1 MSALDNL
8 KDGSVNIDITNPDHT
23 VGVMESDS
31 EQQPVTMSRAKT
43 IITPENQKV
52 DIAVPDNQKVE
63 INTRQSVNVST
74 IAPQDD
80 EEADMPMNAGEALAK
95 SILEGPDSDF
105 HKYVEK
111 ETSEYHEWIAEQQEK
126 AELEAAN
133 KDEKSMEQSA
143 EASEGMGSLISD
155 DFDEDS
161 DASSMDINDMDVT
174 DDLDIDEDNDEVYS
188 EESNAAITE
197 TETSNDEDEDLDAP
211 DIDLDVEEGV
221 ESIGDSVEEDAVDD
235 NEDEEINNSEI
246 AETNDA
252 DILKQLQDMATER
265 LKPTSKKLDI
275 SSFTVVKKPVT
286 NVMPF
291 FKPNKAKVAKWVLPT
306 QKATIFMKEFS
317 GSELEKLREYS
328 EDRNSVDALNR
339 RFHMIFDHIASARP
353 SSFEQW
359 LKVTPYRDVDH
370 YFFAIY
376 IASFNGANF
385 LPEDCINTKCK
396 KTFLTDDIKIMDM
409 VKFENSKAKEEF
421 SKLYKSEASP
431 ISNGL
436 FVSEVVPLS
445 ESVAIGFREPSIYNV
460 FELASLDAATRRRYS
475 SIIDYIPYI
484 DELYVINQ
492 ETHELIPVGY
502 KKYTNN
508 AVKTV
513 QSKLQKYEKIF
524 NTLSVDE
531 FGPVKA
537 YVRDIIAM
545 NPGMY
550 YVYPAVECPQCH
562 TMTKEQRTS
571 AEELVFT
578 RYQLGA
584 LTNTSLN

>member
-31 EQQPVTMSRAKT
+31 AQPVTMGRAKT
-43 IITPENQKV
+43 IITQNNQRPQP
-52 DIAVPDNQKVE
+52 APAAP
-63 INTRQSVNVST
+63 RQSVNVST
-74 IAPQDD
+74 IAPQDN
-80 EEADMPMNAGEALAK
+80 EEADVPMDAGEALAK
-95 SILEGPDSDF
+95 SILEGPDSAF
-105 HKYVEK
+105 SKYVEK
-111 ETSEYHEWIAEQQEK
+111 ETSEYHEWMAEQQEK

-143 EASEGMGSLISD
+143 EASEGKGSLISD

-161 DASSMDINDMDVT
+161 DDASMDLDDMDVT
-174 DDLDIDEDNDEVYS
+174 DNLDIDEDNGYDEVYS
-188 EESNAAITE
+188 EESNATLTE
-197 TETSNDEDEDLDAP
+197 ETDLSNDEDAVFDAP

-221 ESIGDSVEEDAVDD
+221 ESIGDSVEDTTDD
-235 NEDEEINNSEI
+235 NDDEEINNSEI
-246 AETNDA
+246 AETD
-252 DILKQLQDMATER
+252 DDTILKQLQDMATER

-339 RFHMIFDHIASARP
+339 RFHMIYDHIASARP

-385 LPEDCINTKCK
+385 LPEDCINTRCK

-431 ISNGL
+431 VSNGL

-460 FELASLDAATRRRYS
+460 FELASLDDATRRKYS

-550 YVYPAVECPQCH
+550 YVYPSVECPQCH
-562 TMTKEQRTS
+562 TMTEEQRTS

>member
-31 EQQPVTMSRAKT
+31 AQPVTMGRAKT
-43 IITPENQKV
+43 IITQNNQRPQP
-52 DIAVPDNQKVE
+52 APAAP
-63 INTRQSVNVST
+63 RQSVNVSA
-74 IAPQDD
+74 IAPQDE
-80 EEADMPMNAGEALAK
+80 EEADMPQNAGEALAK
-95 SILEGPDSDF
+95 SILEGPDSAF

-111 ETSEYHEWIAEQQEK
+111 ETREYHEWMAEQQEK

-143 EASEGMGSLISD
+143 EASEGKGSLISD
-155 DFDEDS
+155 DFDEGLD
-161 DASSMDINDMDVT
+161 DASMDLDDMDVT
-174 DDLDIDEDNDEVYS
+174 DNLDIDEDNGDDEVYS
-188 EESNAAITE
+188 EESNATLTE
-197 TETSNDEDEDLDAP
+197 ETDLSNDEDAVFDAP

-221 ESIGDSVEEDAVDD
+221 ESIGDSVEDTTDD

-246 AETNDA
+246 AETD
-252 DILKQLQDMATER
+252 DDTILKQLQDMATER

-339 RFHMIFDHIASARP
+339 RFHMIYDHIASARP

-359 LKVTPYRDVDH
+359 LKATPYRDVDH

-385 LPEDCINTKCK
+385 LPEDCINTRCK

-431 ISNGL
+431 VSNGL

-460 FELASLDAATRRRYS
+460 FELASLDDATRRRYS

-550 YVYPAVECPQCH
+550 YVYPSVECPQCH
-562 TMTKEQRTS
+562 TMTEEQRTS

>member
-31 EQQPVTMSRAKT
+31 AQPVTMGRAKT
-43 IITPENQKV
+43 IITQNNQRPQP
-52 DIAVPDNQKVE
+52 APAAP
-63 INTRQSVNVST
+63 RQSVNVSA
-74 IAPQDD
+74 IAPQDN
-80 EEADMPMNAGEALAK
+80 EEADVPMDAGEALAK
-95 SILEGPDSDF
+95 SILEGPDSAF

-111 ETSEYHEWIAEQQEK
+111 ETSEYHEWMAEQQEK

-133 KDEKSMEQSA
+133 KDEKIMEQSA
-143 EASEGMGSLISD
+143 EASEGKGSLISD

-161 DASSMDINDMDVT
+161 DDTSMDLDDMDVT
-174 DDLDIDEDNDEVYS
+174 DNLDIDEDNGDDEVYS
-188 EESNAAITE
+188 EESNATLTE
-197 TETSNDEDEDLDAP
+197 ETDLSNDEDAVFDAP

-221 ESIGDSVEEDAVDD
+221 ESIGDSVEDTTDD
-235 NEDEEINNSEI
+235 NDEEINNSEI
-246 AETNDA
+246 AETD
-252 DILKQLQDMATER
+252 DDTILKQLQDMATER

-339 RFHMIFDHIASARP
+339 RFHMIYDHIASARP

-431 ISNGL
+431 VSNGL

-460 FELASLDAATRRRYS
+460 FELASLDDATRRKYS

-550 YVYPAVECPQCH
+550 YVYPSVECPQCH
-562 TMTKEQRTS
+562 TMTEEQRTS

>member
-31 EQQPVTMSRAKT
+31 AQPVTMGRAKT
-43 IITPENQKV
+43 IITQNNQRPQP
-52 DIAVPDNQKVE
+52 APAAP
-63 INTRQSVNVST
+63 RQSVNVSA
-74 IAPQDD
+74 IAPQDN
-80 EEADMPMNAGEALAK
+80 EEADVPMDAGEALAK
-95 SILEGPDSDF
+95 SILEGPDSAF

-111 ETSEYHEWIAEQQEK
+111 ETSEYHEWMAEQQEK

-143 EASEGMGSLISD
+143 EASEGKGSLISD
-155 DFDEDS
+155 DFNDDS
-161 DASSMDINDMDVT
+161 DDSSMDLDDMDVT
-174 DDLDIDEDNDEVYS
+174 DDLDIDEENGDDEVYS
-188 EESNAAITE
+188 EESNATLTE
-197 TETSNDEDEDLDAP
+197 ETDLSNDEDAVFDAP

-221 ESIGDSVEEDAVDD
+221 ESIGDSVEDTTDD
-235 NEDEEINNSEI
+235 NDDEEINNSEI
-246 AETNDA
+246 AETD
-252 DILKQLQDMATER
+252 DDTILKQLQDMATER

-339 RFHMIFDHIASARP
+339 RFHMIYDHIASARP

-385 LPEDCINTKCK
+385 LPEDCINTRCK

-431 ISNGL
+431 VSNGL

-460 FELASLDAATRRRYS
+460 FELASLDDATRRKYS

-513 QSKLQKYEKIF
+513 QSKIQKYEKIF

-550 YVYPAVECPQCH
+550 YVYPSVECPQCH
-562 TMTKEQRTS
+562 TMTEEQRTS

>member
-31 EQQPVTMSRAKT
+31 AQPVTMGRAKT
-43 IITPENQKV
+43 IITQNNQRPQP
-52 DIAVPDNQKVE
+52 APAAP
-63 INTRQSVNVST
+63 RQSVNVSA
-74 IAPQDD
+74 IAPQDE
-80 EEADMPMNAGEALAK
+80 EEADVPMDAGEALAK
-95 SILEGPDSDF
+95 SILEGPDSAF
-105 HKYVEK
+105 SKYVEK
-111 ETSEYHEWIAEQQEK
+111 ETSEYHEWMAEQQEK

-133 KDEKSMEQSA
+133 KDEKSMERSA
-143 EASEGMGSLISD
+143 EASEGKGSLISD

-161 DASSMDINDMDVT
+161 YDASMDLDDMDVT
-174 DDLDIDEDNDEVYS
+174 DNLDIDEDNGDDEVYS
-188 EESNAAITE
+188 EESNATLTE
-197 TETSNDEDEDLDAP
+197 ETDLSNDEDAVFDAP

-221 ESIGDSVEEDAVDD
+221 ESIGDSVEDTTND
-235 NEDEEINNSEI
+235 NDDEEINNSEI
-246 AETNDA
+246 AETD
-252 DILKQLQDMATER
+252 DDTILKQLQDMATER

-328 EDRNSVDALNR
+328 EDRNSIDALNR

-431 ISNGL
+431 VSNGL

-460 FELASLDAATRRRYS
+460 FELASLDDATRRKYS

>member
-31 EQQPVTMSRAKT
+31 AQPVTMGRAKT
-43 IITPENQKV
+43 IITQNNQRPQP
-52 DIAVPDNQKVE
+52 APAAP
-63 INTRQSVNVST
+63 RQSVNIST
-74 IAPQDD
+74 IAPQDN
-80 EEADMPMNAGEALAK
+80 EEADVPMDAGEALAK
-95 SILEGPDSDF
+95 SILEGPDSAF

-111 ETSEYHEWIAEQQEK
+111 ETSEYHEWMAEQQEK

-143 EASEGMGSLISD
+143 EASEGKGSLISD
-155 DFDEDS
+155 DFDEDLD
-161 DASSMDINDMDVT
+161 DASMDLDDMDVT
-174 DDLDIDEDNDEVYS
+174 DNLDIDEDNGDDEVYS
-188 EESNAAITE
+188 EESNVTLTE
-197 TETSNDEDEDLDAP
+197 ETDLSNDEDAVFDAP

-221 ESIGDSVEEDAVDD
+221 ESIGDSVEDSTDD
-235 NEDEEINNSEI
+235 NDDEEINNSEI
-246 AETNDA
+246 AETD
-252 DILKQLQDMATER
+252 DDTILKQLQDMATER

-339 RFHMIFDHIASARP
+339 RFHMIYDHIASARP

-359 LKVTPYRDVDH
+359 LKVTPYRDIDH

-385 LPEDCINTKCK
+385 LPEDCINTRCK

-431 ISNGL
+431 VTNGL

-460 FELASLDAATRRRYS
+460 FELASLDDATRRKYS

-550 YVYPAVECPQCH
+550 YVYPSVECPQCH
-562 TMTKEQRTS
+562 TMTEEQRTS

>member
-8 KDGSVNIDITNPDHT
+8 KDGSVNIDITNPGHT

-31 EQQPVTMSRAKT
+31 AQPVTMGRAKT
-43 IITPENQKV
+43 IITQNNQRPQP
-52 DIAVPDNQKVE
+52 APAAP
-63 INTRQSVNVST
+63 RQSVNVST
-74 IAPQDD
+74 IAPQDN
-80 EEADMPMNAGEALAK
+80 EEADVPMDAGEALAK
-95 SILEGPDSDF
+95 SILEGPDSAF
-105 HKYVEK
+105 SKYVEK
-111 ETSEYHEWIAEQQEK
+111 ETSEYHEWMAEQQEK

-133 KDEKSMEQSA
+133 KDEKSMEQLA
-143 EASEGMGSLISD
+143 EASEGKGSLISD

-161 DASSMDINDMDVT
+161 DDASMDLDDMDVT
-174 DDLDIDEDNDEVYS
+174 DNLDIDEDNGDDEAYS
-188 EESNAAITE
+188 EESNATLTE
-197 TETSNDEDEDLDAP
+197 ETDLSNDEDAVFDAP

-221 ESIGDSVEEDAVDD
+221 ESIGDSVEDNTDD
-235 NEDEEINNSEI
+235 NDDEEINNSEI
-246 AETNDA
+246 AETD
-252 DILKQLQDMATER
+252 DDTILKQLQDMATER

-339 RFHMIFDHIASARP
+339 RFHMIYDHIASARP

-385 LPEDCINTKCK
+385 LPEDCINTRCK

-431 ISNGL
+431 VSNGL

-460 FELASLDAATRRRYS
+460 FELASLDDATRRKYS

-513 QSKLQKYEKIF
+513 QSKIQKYEKIF

-550 YVYPAVECPQCH
+550 YVYPSVECPQCH
-562 TMTKEQRTS
+562 TMTEEQRTS

>member
-31 EQQPVTMSRAKT
+31 AQPVTMGRAKT
-43 IITPENQKV
+43 IITQNNQRPQP
-52 DIAVPDNQKVE
+52 APAAP
-63 INTRQSVNVST
+63 RQSVNVST
-74 IAPQDD
+74 IAPQDN
-80 EEADMPMNAGEALAK
+80 EEADVPMDAGEALAK
-95 SILEGPDSDF
+95 SILEGPDSAF

-111 ETSEYHEWIAEQQEK
+111 ETSEYHEWMAEQQEK

-143 EASEGMGSLISD
+143 EAFEGKGSLISD

-161 DASSMDINDMDVT
+161 DDASMDLDDMDVT
-174 DDLDIDEDNDEVYS
+174 DNLDIDEDNGDDEVYS
-188 EESNAAITE
+188 EESNSTLTE
-197 TETSNDEDEDLDAP
+197 ETDLSNDEDAVFDAP

-221 ESIGDSVEEDAVDD
+221 ESIGDSVEDTTDD
-235 NEDEEINNSEI
+235 NEEINNSEI
-246 AETNDA
+246 AETD
-252 DILKQLQDMATER
+252 DDTILKQLQDMATER

-339 RFHMIFDHIASARP
+339 RFHMIYDHIASARP

-385 LPEDCINTKCK
+385 LPEDCINTRCK

-409 VKFENSKAKEEF
+409 VKIENSKAKEEF

-431 ISNGL
+431 VSNGL

-460 FELASLDAATRRRYS
+460 FELASLDDATRRRYS

-513 QSKLQKYEKIF
+513 QSKLQK
-524 NTLSVDE
+524 
-531 FGPVKA
+531 
-537 YVRDIIAM
+537 
-545 NPGMY
+545 
-550 YVYPAVECPQCH
+550 
-562 TMTKEQRTS
+562 
-571 AEELVFT
+571 
-578 RYQLGA
+578 
-584 LTNTSLN
+584 

>member
-31 EQQPVTMSRAKT
+31 AQPVTMGRAKT
-43 IITPENQKV
+43 IITQNNQRPQP
-52 DIAVPDNQKVE
+52 APAAP
-63 INTRQSVNVST
+63 RQSVNVST
-74 IAPQDD
+74 IAPQDE
-80 EEADMPMNAGEALAK
+80 EEADVPMDAGEALAK
-95 SILEGPDSDF
+95 SILEGPDSAF

-111 ETSEYHEWIAEQQEK
+111 ETSEYHEWMAEQQEK

-133 KDEKSMEQSA
+133 KDEKSIEQSA
-143 EASEGMGSLISD
+143 EASEGKGSLISD
-155 DFDEDS
+155 DFNEDS
-161 DASSMDINDMDVT
+161 DDSSMDIDDMDVT
-174 DDLDIDEDNDEVYS
+174 DDLDIDEDNGDDEVYS
-188 EESNAAITE
+188 DESNATVTE
-197 TETSNDEDEDLDAP
+197 ETDLSNDEDAVFDAP

-221 ESIGDSVEEDAVDD
+221 ESIGDSVEDTTDD
-235 NEDEEINNSEI
+235 NDDEEINNSEI
-246 AETNDA
+246 AETD
-252 DILKQLQDMATER
+252 DDTILKQLQDMATER

-339 RFHMIFDHIASARP
+339 RFHMIYDHIASARP

-359 LKVTPYRDVDH
+359 LKITPYRDVDH

-385 LPEDCINTKCK
+385 LPEDCINTRCK

-431 ISNGL
+431 VTNGL

-460 FELASLDAATRRRYS
+460 FELASLDDATRRKYS

-513 QSKLQKYEKIF
+513 QSKIQKYEKIF

-550 YVYPAVECPQCH
+550 YVYPSVECPQCH
-562 TMTKEQRTS
+562 TMTEEQRTS

>member
-31 EQQPVTMSRAKT
+31 AQPVTMGRAKT
-43 IITPENQKV
+43 IITQNNQRPQP
-52 DIAVPDNQKVE
+52 APAAP
-63 INTRQSVNVST
+63 RQSVNVST
-74 IAPQDD
+74 IAPQDN
-80 EEADMPMNAGEALAK
+80 EEADVPMDAGEALAK
-95 SILEGPDSDF
+95 SILEGPDSAF

-111 ETSEYHEWIAEQQEK
+111 ETSEYHEWMAEQQEK

-133 KDEKSMEQSA
+133 KDEKIMEQSA
-143 EASEGMGSLISD
+143 EASEGKGSLISD

-161 DASSMDINDMDVT
+161 DDASMDLDDMDVT
-174 DDLDIDEDNDEVYS
+174 DNLDIDEDNGDDEVYS
-188 EESNAAITE
+188 EESNATLTE
-197 TETSNDEDEDLDAP
+197 ETDLSNDEDAVFDAP

-221 ESIGDSVEEDAVDD
+221 ESIGDSVEDTTDD
-235 NEDEEINNSEI
+235 NDDEEINNSEI
-246 AETNDA
+246 AETD
-252 DILKQLQDMATER
+252 DDTILKQLQDMATER

-328 EDRNSVDALNR
+328 EDRNSIDALNR
-339 RFHMIFDHIASARP
+339 RFHMIYDHIASARP

-385 LPEDCINTKCK
+385 LPEDCINTRCK

-431 ISNGL
+431 VSNGL

-460 FELASLDAATRRRYS
+460 FELASLDDATRRKYS

-550 YVYPAVECPQCH
+550 YVYPSVECPQCH
-562 TMTKEQRTS
+562 TMTEEQRTS

>member
-31 EQQPVTMSRAKT
+31 AQPVTMGRAKT
-43 IITPENQKV
+43 IITQNNQRPQP
-52 DIAVPDNQKVE
+52 APAAP
-63 INTRQSVNVST
+63 RQSVNVST
-74 IAPQDD
+74 IAPKDE
-80 EEADMPMNAGEALAK
+80 EEADVPMDAGEALAK
-95 SILEGPDSDF
+95 SILEGPDSAF

-111 ETSEYHEWIAEQQEK
+111 ETSEYHEWMAEQQEK

-143 EASEGMGSLISD
+143 EASEGKGSLISD
-155 DFDEDS
+155 DFDENSD
-161 DASSMDINDMDVT
+161 DASMDLDDMDVT
-174 DDLDIDEDNDEVYS
+174 DNLDIDEDNGDDEVYS
-188 EESNAAITE
+188 EESNSALTE
-197 TETSNDEDEDLDAP
+197 TDDSSNDEDEVFDAP

-221 ESIGDSVEEDAVDD
+221 ESIGDSVEDTTDD
-235 NEDEEINNSEI
+235 NDEEINNSEI
-246 AETNDA
+246 AETD
-252 DILKQLQDMATER
+252 DDTILKQLQDMATER

-339 RFHMIFDHIASARP
+339 RFHMIYDHIASARP

-385 LPEDCINTKCK
+385 LPEDCINTRCK

-431 ISNGL
+431 VSNGL

-460 FELASLDAATRRRYS
+460 FELASLDDATRRKYS

-513 QSKLQKYEKIF
+513 QSKIQKYEKIF

-550 YVYPAVECPQCH
+550 YVYPSVECPQCH
-562 TMTKEQRTS
+562 TMTEEQRTS

>member
-31 EQQPVTMSRAKT
+31 AQPVTMGRAKT
-43 IITPENQKV
+43 IITQNNQRPQP
-52 DIAVPDNQKVE
+52 APAAP
-63 INTRQSVNVST
+63 RQSVNVST
-74 IAPQDD
+74 IAPQDN
-80 EEADMPMNAGEALAK
+80 EEADVPMDAGEALAK
-95 SILEGPDSDF
+95 SILEGPDSAF

-111 ETSEYHEWIAEQQEK
+111 ETSEYHEWMAEQQEK

-143 EASEGMGSLISD
+143 EAFEGKGSLISD

-161 DASSMDINDMDVT
+161 DDASMDLDDMDVT
-174 DDLDIDEDNDEVYS
+174 DNLDIDEDNGDDEVYS
-188 EESNAAITE
+188 EESNSTLTE
-197 TETSNDEDEDLDAP
+197 ETDLSNDEDAVFDAP

-221 ESIGDSVEEDAVDD
+221 ESIGDSVEDTTDD
-235 NEDEEINNSEI
+235 NEEINNSEI
-246 AETNDA
+246 AETD
-252 DILKQLQDMATER
+252 DDTILKQLQDMATER

-339 RFHMIFDHIASARP
+339 RFHMIYDHIASARP

-385 LPEDCINTKCK
+385 LPEDCINTRCK

-431 ISNGL
+431 VSNGL

-460 FELASLDAATRRRYS
+460 FELASLDDATRRRYS

-550 YVYPAVECPQCH
+550 YVYPSVECPQCH
-562 TMTKEQRTS
+562 TMTEEQRTS

>member
-31 EQQPVTMSRAKT
+31 AQPVTMGRAKT
-43 IITPENQKV
+43 IITQNNQRPQP
-52 DIAVPDNQKVE
+52 APAAP
-63 INTRQSVNVST
+63 RQSVNVSA
-74 IAPQDD
+74 IAPQDN
-80 EEADMPMNAGEALAK
+80 EEADVPMDAGEALAK
-95 SILEGPDSDF
+95 SILEGPDSAF

-111 ETSEYHEWIAEQQEK
+111 ETSEYHEWMAEQQEK

-143 EASEGMGSLISD
+143 EASEGKGSLISD

-161 DASSMDINDMDVT
+161 DDASMDLDDMDVT
-174 DDLDIDEDNDEVYS
+174 DNLDIDEDNGDDEAYS
-188 EESNAAITE
+188 DESNTTLTE
-197 TETSNDEDEDLDAP
+197 ETDLSNDEDAVFDAP

-221 ESIGDSVEEDAVDD
+221 ESIGDSVEDTTDD
-235 NEDEEINNSEI
+235 NDDEEINNSEI
-246 AETNDA
+246 AETD
-252 DILKQLQDMATER
+252 DDTILKQLQDMATER

-328 EDRNSVDALNR
+328 EDRNSIDALNR
-339 RFHMIFDHIASARP
+339 RFHMIYDHIASARP

-385 LPEDCINTKCK
+385 LPEDCINTRCK

-431 ISNGL
+431 VSNGL

-460 FELASLDAATRRRYS
+460 FELASLDDATRRKYS

-550 YVYPAVECPQCH
+550 YVYPSVECPQCH
-562 TMTKEQRTS
+562 TMTEEQRTS

>member
-31 EQQPVTMSRAKT
+31 AQPVTMGRAKT
-43 IITPENQKV
+43 IITQNNQRPQP
-52 DIAVPDNQKVE
+52 APAAP
-63 INTRQSVNVST
+63 RQSVNVST
-74 IAPQDD
+74 IAPQDN
-80 EEADMPMNAGEALAK
+80 EEADVPMDAGEALAK
-95 SILEGPDSDF
+95 SILEGPDSAF
-105 HKYVEK
+105 SKYVEK
-111 ETSEYHEWIAEQQEK
+111 ETSEYHEWMAEQQEK

-143 EASEGMGSLISD
+143 EASEGKGSLISD
-155 DFDEDS
+155 DFNEDS
-161 DASSMDINDMDVT
+161 DDSSMDIDDMDVT
-174 DDLDIDEDNDEVYS
+174 DDLDIDEDNGDDEVYS
-188 EESNAAITE
+188 DESNATVTE
-197 TETSNDEDEDLDAP
+197 ETDLSNDEDAVFDAP

-221 ESIGDSVEEDAVDD
+221 ESIGDSVEDTTDD

-246 AETNDA
+246 AETD
-252 DILKQLQDMATER
+252 DDTILKQLQDMATER

-339 RFHMIFDHIASARP
+339 RFHMIYDHIASARP

-359 LKVTPYRDVDH
+359 LKITPYRDVDH

-385 LPEDCINTKCK
+385 LPEDCINTRCK

-431 ISNGL
+431 VSNGL

-460 FELASLDAATRRRYS
+460 FELASLDDATRRKYS

-484 DELYVINQ
+484 DELYVINH

-502 KKYTNN
+502 KKYTDN

-550 YVYPAVECPQCH
+550 YVYPSVECPQCH
-562 TMTKEQRTS
+562 TMTEEQRTS

>member
-8 KDGSVNIDITNPDHT
+8 KDGSVNIDITNPNHT
-23 VGVMESDS
+23 VGVMDSDID
-31 EQQPVTMSRAKT
+31 QTPAVGRAKT
-43 IITPENQKV
+43 IVTQNAQ
-52 DIAVPDNQKVE
+52 AASTTTTA
-63 INTRQSVNVST
+63 TRQPVNISA
-74 IAPQDD
+74 IAPQPE
-80 EEADMPMNAGEALAK
+80 EEAEMPMSAGEMLAK

-111 ETSEYHEWIAEQQEK
+111 ETKEYHEWVAEQHEQ
-126 AELEAAN
+126 AELETAN
-133 KDEKSMEQSA
+133 ADEKAMEQSA
-143 EASEGMGSLISD
+143 EASEGMGSLVSD
-155 DFDEDS
+155 DFNEESED
-161 DASSMDINDMDVT
+161 DASMDINDMDVT
-174 DDLDIDEDNDEVYS
+174 DDLVIDDEEELNSEEEVATAVAETESLNDEY
-188 EESNAAITE
+188 EA
-197 TETSNDEDEDLDAP
+197 LDAP

-221 ESIGDSVEEDAVDD
+221 DSIGDSVEDDAE
-235 NEDEEINNSEI
+235 EDEDDEIHNSEPVE
-246 AETNDA
+246 ADDET
-252 DILKQLQDMATER
+252 ILKQLQDMATER

-275 SSFTVVKKPVT
+275 SSFTVVKKPVS

-339 RFHMIFDHIASARP
+339 RFHMIFDHIVSARP

-376 IASFNGANF
+376 VASFNGANF

-409 VKFENSKAKEEF
+409 VKFENKKAKEEF

-431 ISNGL
+431 VTNGL

-502 KKYTNN
+502 KKYTDN

-562 TMTKEQRTS
+562 TMTNEQRTS

>member
-31 EQQPVTMSRAKT
+31 AQPVTMVRAKT
-43 IITPENQKV
+43 IITQNNQRPQP
-52 DIAVPDNQKVE
+52 APAAP
-63 INTRQSVNVST
+63 RQSVNIST
-74 IAPQDD
+74 IAPQDN
-80 EEADMPMNAGEALAK
+80 EEADVPMDAGEALAK
-95 SILEGPDSDF
+95 SILEGPDSAF
-105 HKYVEK
+105 SKYVEK
-111 ETSEYHEWIAEQQEK
+111 ETSEYHEWMAEQQEK

-143 EASEGMGSLISD
+143 EASEGKGSLISD

-221 ESIGDSVEEDAVDD
+221 ESIGDSVVEEDAVDD

-339 RFHMIFDHIASARP
+339 RFHMIYDHIASARP

-385 LPEDCINTKCK
+385 LPEDCINTRCK

-431 ISNGL
+431 VSNGL

-460 FELASLDAATRRRYS
+460 FELASLDDATRRKYS

-550 YVYPAVECPQCH
+550 YVYPSVECPQCH
-562 TMTKEQRTS
+562 TMTEEQRTS

>member
-31 EQQPVTMSRAKT
+31 AQPVTMGRAKT
-43 IITPENQKV
+43 IITQNNQRPQP
-52 DIAVPDNQKVE
+52 APAAP
-63 INTRQSVNVST
+63 RQSVNVSA
-74 IAPQDD
+74 IAPQDN
-80 EEADMPMNAGEALAK
+80 EEADMPQNAGEALAK
-95 SILEGPDSDF
+95 SILEGPDSAF
-105 HKYVEK
+105 SKYVEK
-111 ETSEYHEWIAEQQEK
+111 ETSEYHEWMVEQQEK

-143 EASEGMGSLISD
+143 EASEGKGSLISD

-161 DASSMDINDMDVT
+161 DDASMDLDDMDVT
-174 DDLDIDEDNDEVYS
+174 DNLDIDEDNGDDEVYS
-188 EESNAAITE
+188 EESNATLTE
-197 TETSNDEDEDLDAP
+197 ETDLSNDEDAVFDAP

-221 ESIGDSVEEDAVDD
+221 ESIGDSVEDTTDD
-235 NEDEEINNSEI
+235 NDDEEINNSEI
-246 AETNDA
+246 AETD
-252 DILKQLQDMATER
+252 DDTILKQLQDMATER

-339 RFHMIFDHIASARP
+339 RFHMIYDHIASARP

-385 LPEDCINTKCK
+385 LPEDCINTRCK

-460 FELASLDAATRRRYS
+460 FELASLDDATRRRYS

-484 DELYVINQ
+484 DDLYVINQ

-550 YVYPAVECPQCH
+550 YVYPSVECPQCH
-562 TMTKEQRTS
+562 TMTEEQRTS

>member
-31 EQQPVTMSRAKT
+31 VQEPATIGRAKT
-43 IITPENQKV
+43 IITQNNQKPQTATV
-52 DIAVPDNQKVE
+52 AP
-63 INTRQSVNVST
+63 RQSVNVST
-74 IAPQDD
+74 IAPQD
-80 EEADMPMNAGEALAK
+80 EEDADMPQNAGEALAK
-95 SILEGPDSDF
+95 SILEGPDSAF
-105 HKYVEK
+105 SKYVEK
-111 ETSEYHEWIAEQQEK
+111 ETSEYHEWMAEQQEK

-143 EASEGMGSLISD
+143 EASEGKGSLISD

-161 DASSMDINDMDVT
+161 DDASMDIDDMDVT
-174 DDLDIDEDNDEVYS
+174 DDLDIDAADNDEVYS
-188 EESNAAITE
+188 EQSNAALTE
-197 TETSNDEDEDLDAP
+197 TDESSNDEDEVFDAP

-221 ESIGDSVEEDAVDD
+221 ESIGDSVEDATDD
-235 NEDEEINNSEI
+235 NDDEEINNSEI
-246 AETNDA
+246 AETD
-252 DILKQLQDMATER
+252 DDTILKQLQDMATER

-306 QKATIFMKEFS
+306 QKATIFVKEFS

-339 RFHMIFDHIASARP
+339 RFHMIYDHIASARP

-385 LPEDCINTKCK
+385 LPEDCINTRCK

-431 ISNGL
+431 VSNGL

-460 FELASLDAATRRRYS
+460 FELASLDDATRRKYS

-502 KKYTNN
+502 KKYTDN

-550 YVYPAVECPQCH
+550 YVYPSVECPQCH
-562 TMTKEQRTS
+562 TMTEEQRTS

>member
-8 KDGSVNIDITNPDHT
+8 KDGSVNIDITNPGHT

-31 EQQPVTMSRAKT
+31 AQPVTMGRAKT
-43 IITPENQKV
+43 IITQNNQRPQP
-52 DIAVPDNQKVE
+52 APAAP
-63 INTRQSVNVST
+63 RQSVNVST
-74 IAPQDD
+74 IAPQDE
-80 EEADMPMNAGEALAK
+80 EEADVPMDAGEALAK
-95 SILEGPDSDF
+95 SILEGPDSAF

-111 ETSEYHEWIAEQQEK
+111 ETSEYHEWMAEQQEK

-143 EASEGMGSLISD
+143 EASEGKGSLISD
-155 DFDEDS
+155 DFDDDS
-161 DASSMDINDMDVT
+161 DDASMDLDDMDVT
-174 DDLDIDEDNDEVYS
+174 DNLDIDEENGDDEVYS
-188 EESNAAITE
+188 EESNATLTE
-197 TETSNDEDEDLDAP
+197 ETDLSNDEDAVFDAP

-221 ESIGDSVEEDAVDD
+221 ESIGDSVEDTTDD
-235 NEDEEINNSEI
+235 NDDEEINNSEI
-246 AETNDA
+246 AETD
-252 DILKQLQDMATER
+252 DDTILKQLQDMATER

-339 RFHMIFDHIASARP
+339 RFHMIYDHIASARP

-385 LPEDCINTKCK
+385 LPEDCINTRCK

-431 ISNGL
+431 VSNGL

-460 FELASLDAATRRRYS
+460 FELASLDDATRRKYS

-502 KKYTNN
+502 KKYTDN

-550 YVYPAVECPQCH
+550 YVYPSVECPQCH
-562 TMTKEQRTS
+562 TMTEEQRTS

>member
-31 EQQPVTMSRAKT
+31 AQPVTMGRAKT
-43 IITPENQKV
+43 IITQNNQRPQP
-52 DIAVPDNQKVE
+52 APAAP
-63 INTRQSVNVST
+63 RQSVNVSA
-74 IAPQDD
+74 IAPQDN
-80 EEADMPMNAGEALAK
+80 EEADVPMDAGEALAK
-95 SILEGPDSDF
+95 SILEGPDSAF

-111 ETSEYHEWIAEQQEK
+111 ETSEYHEWMAEQQEK

-143 EASEGMGSLISD
+143 EASEGKGSLISD

-161 DASSMDINDMDVT
+161 DDVSMDLDDMDVT
-174 DDLDIDEDNDEVYS
+174 DNLDIDEDNGDDEVYS
-188 EESNAAITE
+188 EESNATLTE
-197 TETSNDEDEDLDAP
+197 ETDLSNDEDAVFDAP
-211 DIDLDVEEGV
+211 DIDLDVEESV
-221 ESIGDSVEEDAVDD
+221 ESIGDSVEDTTDD
-235 NEDEEINNSEI
+235 NDDEEINNSEI
-246 AETNDA
+246 AETD
-252 DILKQLQDMATER
+252 DDTILKQLQDMATER

-339 RFHMIFDHIASARP
+339 RFHMIYDHIASARP

-385 LPEDCINTKCK
+385 LPEDCINTRCK

-431 ISNGL
+431 VSNGL

-460 FELASLDAATRRRYS
+460 FELASLDDATRRKSS

-513 QSKLQKYEKIF
+513 QSKIQKYEKIF

-550 YVYPAVECPQCH
+550 YVYPSVECPQCH
-562 TMTKEQRTS
+562 TMTEEQRTS

>member
-31 EQQPVTMSRAKT
+31 AQPVTMGRAKT
-43 IITPENQKV
+43 IITQNNQRPQP
-52 DIAVPDNQKVE
+52 APAAP
-63 INTRQSVNVST
+63 RQSVNVSA
-74 IAPQDD
+74 IAPQDE
-80 EEADMPMNAGEALAK
+80 EEADVPMDAGEALAK
-95 SILEGPDSDF
+95 SILEGPDSAF
-105 HKYVEK
+105 SKYVEK
-111 ETSEYHEWIAEQQEK
+111 ETSEYHEWMAEQQEK

-133 KDEKSMEQSA
+133 KDEKSMERSA
-143 EASEGMGSLISD
+143 EASEGKGSLISD

-161 DASSMDINDMDVT
+161 DDASMDLDDMDVT
-174 DDLDIDEDNDEVYS
+174 DNLDIDEDNGDDEVYS
-188 EESNAAITE
+188 EESNATLTE
-197 TETSNDEDEDLDAP
+197 ETDLSNDEDAVFDAP
-211 DIDLDVEEGV
+211 DIDLDIEEGV
-221 ESIGDSVEEDAVDD
+221 ESIGDSVEDTTDD
-235 NEDEEINNSEI
+235 NDDEEINNSEI
-246 AETNDA
+246 AETD
-252 DILKQLQDMATER
+252 DDTILKQLQDMATER

-431 ISNGL
+431 VSNGL

-445 ESVAIGFREPSIYNV
+445 ESIAIGFREPSIYNV
-460 FELASLDAATRRRYS
+460 FELASLDDATRRKYS

>member
-31 EQQPVTMSRAKT
+31 AQPVTMGRAKT
-43 IITPENQKV
+43 IITQNNQRPQP
-52 DIAVPDNQKVE
+52 APASP
-63 INTRQSVNVST
+63 RQSVNIST
-74 IAPQDD
+74 IAPQDN
-80 EEADMPMNAGEALAK
+80 EEADVPMDAGEALAK
-95 SILEGPDSDF
+95 SILEGPDSAF
-105 HKYVEK
+105 SKYVEK
-111 ETSEYHEWIAEQQEK
+111 ETSEYHEWMAEQQEK

-143 EASEGMGSLISD
+143 EAFEGKGSLISD

-161 DASSMDINDMDVT
+161 DDASMDLDDMDVT
-174 DDLDIDEDNDEVYS
+174 DNLDIDEDNADDEVYS
-188 EESNAAITE
+188 DESNATLTE
-197 TETSNDEDEDLDAP
+197 ETDLSNDEDAVFDAP

-221 ESIGDSVEEDAVDD
+221 ESIGDSVEDTTDD
-235 NEDEEINNSEI
+235 NDDEEINNSEI
-246 AETNDA
+246 AETD
-252 DILKQLQDMATER
+252 DDTILKQLQDMATER

-339 RFHMIFDHIASARP
+339 RFHMIYDHIASARP

-385 LPEDCINTKCK
+385 LPEDCINTRCK

-431 ISNGL
+431 VSNGL

-460 FELASLDAATRRRYS
+460 FELASLDDATRRKYS

-550 YVYPAVECPQCH
+550 YVYPSVECPQCH
-562 TMTKEQRTS
+562 TMTEEQRTS

>member
-8 KDGSVNIDITNPDHT
+8 KDGSVNIDITNPGHT

-31 EQQPVTMSRAKT
+31 AQPVTMGRAKT
-43 IITPENQKV
+43 IITQNNQKPQP
-52 DIAVPDNQKVE
+52 APAAP
-63 INTRQSVNVST
+63 RQSVNVSA
-74 IAPQDD
+74 IAPQDE
-80 EEADMPMNAGEALAK
+80 EEADVPMDAGEALAK
-95 SILEGPDSDF
+95 SILEGPDSAF

-111 ETSEYHEWIAEQQEK
+111 ETSEYHEWMAEQQEK

-143 EASEGMGSLISD
+143 EASEGKGSLISD
-155 DFDEDS
+155 DFDDDS
-161 DASSMDINDMDVT
+161 DDASMDLDDMDVT
-174 DDLDIDEDNDEVYS
+174 DNLDIDEENGDDEVYS
-188 EESNAAITE
+188 EESNATLTE
-197 TETSNDEDEDLDAP
+197 ETDLSNDEDTVFDAP

-221 ESIGDSVEEDAVDD
+221 ESIGDSVEDTTDD

-246 AETNDA
+246 AETD
-252 DILKQLQDMATER
+252 DDTILKQLQDMATER

-339 RFHMIFDHIASARP
+339 RFHMIYDHIASARP

-385 LPEDCINTKCK
+385 LPEDCINTRCK

-431 ISNGL
+431 VTNGL

-460 FELASLDAATRRRYS
+460 FELASLDDATRRKYS

-550 YVYPAVECPQCH
+550 YVYPSVECPQCH
-562 TMTKEQRTS
+562 TMTEEQRTS

>member
-31 EQQPVTMSRAKT
+31 AQPVTMGRAKT
-43 IITPENQKV
+43 IITQNNQRPQP
-52 DIAVPDNQKVE
+52 APAAP
-63 INTRQSVNVST
+63 RQSVNVSA
-74 IAPQDD
+74 IAPHDN
-80 EEADMPMNAGEALAK
+80 EEADVPMDAGEALAK
-95 SILEGPDSDF
+95 SILEGPDSAF

-111 ETSEYHEWIAEQQEK
+111 ETSEYHEWMAEQQEK

-143 EASEGMGSLISD
+143 EASEGKGSLISD
-155 DFDEDS
+155 DFDEESD
-161 DASSMDINDMDVT
+161 DASMDLDDMDVT
-174 DDLDIDEDNDEVYS
+174 DNLDIDEDNSDDEVYS
-188 EESNAAITE
+188 EESNATLTE
-197 TETSNDEDEDLDAP
+197 ETDLSNDEDAVFDAP

-221 ESIGDSVEEDAVDD
+221 ESIGDSVEDTTDD

-246 AETNDA
+246 AETD
-252 DILKQLQDMATER
+252 DDTILKQLQDMATER

-339 RFHMIFDHIASARP
+339 RFHMIYDHIASARP

-385 LPEDCINTKCK
+385 LPEDCINTRCK

-431 ISNGL
+431 VSNGL

-460 FELASLDAATRRRYS
+460 FELASLDDATRRKYS

-550 YVYPAVECPQCH
+550 YVYPSVECPQCH
-562 TMTKEQRTS
+562 TMTEEQRTS

>member
-31 EQQPVTMSRAKT
+31 AQSVTMGRAKT
-43 IITPENQKV
+43 IITQNNQRPQP
-52 DIAVPDNQKVE
+52 APAAP
-63 INTRQSVNVST
+63 RQSVNVSA
-74 IAPQDD
+74 IAPQDN
-80 EEADMPMNAGEALAK
+80 EEADVPMDAGEALAK
-95 SILEGPDSDF
+95 SILEGPDSAF
-105 HKYVEK
+105 SKYVEK
-111 ETSEYHEWIAEQQEK
+111 ETSEYHEWMAEQQEK

-143 EASEGMGSLISD
+143 EASEGKGSLISD

-161 DASSMDINDMDVT
+161 DDASMDLDDMDVT
-174 DDLDIDEDNDEVYS
+174 DNLDIDVDSDDEVYS
-188 EESNAAITE
+188 EESNAVLAKE
-197 TETSNDEDEDLDAP
+197 TDLSNDEDAVFDAP

-221 ESIGDSVEEDAVDD
+221 ESIGDSVEDTTDD
-235 NEDEEINNSEI
+235 NDDEEINNSEI
-246 AETNDA
+246 AETD
-252 DILKQLQDMATER
+252 DDTILKQLQDMATER

-328 EDRNSVDALNR
+328 EDRNSIDALNR
-339 RFHMIFDHIASARP
+339 RFHMIYDHIASARP

-385 LPEDCINTKCK
+385 LPEDCINTRCK

-431 ISNGL
+431 VSNGL

-460 FELASLDAATRRRYS
+460 FELASLDDATRRRYS

-550 YVYPAVECPQCH
+550 YVYPSVECPQCH
-562 TMTKEQRTS
+562 TMTEEQRTS

>member
-31 EQQPVTMSRAKT
+31 AQPVTMGRAKT
-43 IITPENQKV
+43 IITQNNQRPQP
-52 DIAVPDNQKVE
+52 APAAP
-63 INTRQSVNVST
+63 RQSVNVST
-74 IAPQDD
+74 IAPQDN
-80 EEADMPMNAGEALAK
+80 EEADVPMDAGEALAK
-95 SILEGPDSDF
+95 SILEGPDSAF

-111 ETSEYHEWIAEQQEK
+111 ETSEYHEWMAEQQEK

-143 EASEGMGSLISD
+143 EASEGKGSLISD

-161 DASSMDINDMDVT
+161 EDASMDLDDMDVT
-174 DDLDIDEDNDEVYS
+174 DNLDIDEDNGDDEVYS
-188 EESNAAITE
+188 DESNSTLTE
-197 TETSNDEDEDLDAP
+197 ETDLSNDEDAVFDAP

-221 ESIGDSVEEDAVDD
+221 ESIGDSVEDTTDD

-246 AETNDA
+246 AETD
-252 DILKQLQDMATER
+252 DDTILKQLQDMATER

-339 RFHMIFDHIASARP
+339 RFHMIYDHIASARP

-385 LPEDCINTKCK
+385 LPEDCINTRCK

-431 ISNGL
+431 VSNGL

-460 FELASLDAATRRRYS
+460 FELASLDDATRRKYS

-550 YVYPAVECPQCH
+550 YVYPSVECPQCH
-562 TMTKEQRTS
+562 TMTEEQRTS

>member
-31 EQQPVTMSRAKT
+31 AQPVTMGRAKT
-43 IITPENQKV
+43 IITQNNQRPQP
-52 DIAVPDNQKVE
+52 APAAP
-63 INTRQSVNVST
+63 RQSVNVSA
-74 IAPQDD
+74 IAPQDN
-80 EEADMPMNAGEALAK
+80 EEADVPMDAGEALAK
-95 SILEGPDSDF
+95 SILEGPDSAF

-111 ETSEYHEWIAEQQEK
+111 ETSEYHEWMAEQQEK

-143 EASEGMGSLISD
+143 EAFEGKGSLISD

-161 DASSMDINDMDVT
+161 DDASMDLDDMDVT
-174 DDLDIDEDNDEVYS
+174 DNLDIDEDNGDDEVYS
-188 EESNAAITE
+188 EESNATLTE
-197 TETSNDEDEDLDAP
+197 TEESSNDEDEVFDAP
-211 DIDLDVEEGV
+211 DIDLDVEESV
-221 ESIGDSVEEDAVDD
+221 ESIGDSVEDTTDD
-235 NEDEEINNSEI
+235 NDDEEINNSEI
-246 AETNDA
+246 AETD
-252 DILKQLQDMATER
+252 DDTILKQLQDMATER

-339 RFHMIFDHIASARP
+339 RFHMIYDHIASARP

-385 LPEDCINTKCK
+385 LPEDCINTRCK

-431 ISNGL
+431 VSNGL

-460 FELASLDAATRRRYS
+460 FELASLDDATRRKYS

-562 TMTKEQRTS
+562 TMTEEQRTS

>member
-31 EQQPVTMSRAKT
+31 AQPVTMGRAKT
-43 IITPENQKV
+43 IITQNNQRPQP
-52 DIAVPDNQKVE
+52 APAAP
-63 INTRQSVNVST
+63 RQSVNVSA
-74 IAPQDD
+74 IAPQDN
-80 EEADMPMNAGEALAK
+80 EEADMPQNAGEALAK
-95 SILEGPDSDF
+95 SILEGPDSAF
-105 HKYVEK
+105 SKYVEK
-111 ETSEYHEWIAEQQEK
+111 ETSEYHEWMVEQQEK

-143 EASEGMGSLISD
+143 EASEGKGSLISD

-161 DASSMDINDMDVT
+161 DDASMDLDDMDVT
-174 DDLDIDEDNDEVYS
+174 DNLDIDEDNGDDEVYS
-188 EESNAAITE
+188 EESNATLTE
-197 TETSNDEDEDLDAP
+197 ETDLSNDEDAVFDAP

-221 ESIGDSVEEDAVDD
+221 ESIGDSVEDTTDD

-246 AETNDA
+246 AETD
-252 DILKQLQDMATER
+252 DDTILKQLQDMATER

-339 RFHMIFDHIASARP
+339 RFHMIYDHIASARP

-385 LPEDCINTKCK
+385 LPEDCINTRCK

-460 FELASLDAATRRRYS
+460 FELASLDDATRRRYS

-484 DELYVINQ
+484 DDLYVINQ

>member
-31 EQQPVTMSRAKT
+31 AQPVTMGRAKT
-43 IITPENQKV
+43 IITQNNQRPQP
-52 DIAVPDNQKVE
+52 APAAP
-63 INTRQSVNVST
+63 RQSVNVST
-74 IAPQDD
+74 IAPQDN
-80 EEADMPMNAGEALAK
+80 EEADVPMDAGEALAK
-95 SILEGPDSDF
+95 SILEGPDSAF

-111 ETSEYHEWIAEQQEK
+111 ETSEYHEWMAEQQEK

-143 EASEGMGSLISD
+143 EASEGKGSLISD

-161 DASSMDINDMDVT
+161 DDASMDLDDMDVT
-174 DDLDIDEDNDEVYS
+174 DNLDIDEDNVDDEVYS
-188 EESNAAITE
+188 EESNATLTE
-197 TETSNDEDEDLDAP
+197 ETDLSNDEDAVFDAP

-221 ESIGDSVEEDAVDD
+221 ESIGDSVEDTTDD
-235 NEDEEINNSEI
+235 NDEEINNSEI
-246 AETNDA
+246 AETD
-252 DILKQLQDMATER
+252 DDTILKQLQDMATER

-339 RFHMIFDHIASARP
+339 RFHMIYDHIASARP

-421 SKLYKSEASP
+421 SKLYKSEVSP
-431 ISNGL
+431 VTNGL

-460 FELASLDAATRRRYS
+460 FELASLDAATRRRFS

-562 TMTKEQRTS
+562 TMTEEQRTS

>member
-31 EQQPVTMSRAKT
+31 AQPVTMGRAKT
-43 IITPENQKV
+43 IITQNNQRPQP
-52 DIAVPDNQKVE
+52 APAAP
-63 INTRQSVNVST
+63 RQSVNVSA
-74 IAPQDD
+74 IAPQDE
-80 EEADMPMNAGEALAK
+80 EEADVPMDAGEALAK
-95 SILEGPDSDF
+95 SILEGPDSAF
-105 HKYVEK
+105 SKYVEK
-111 ETSEYHEWIAEQQEK
+111 ETSEYHEWMAEQQEK

-133 KDEKSMEQSA
+133 KDEKSMERSA
-143 EASEGMGSLISD
+143 EASEGKGSLISD

-161 DASSMDINDMDVT
+161 DDASMDLDDMDVT
-174 DDLDIDEDNDEVYS
+174 DNLDIDEDNGDDEVYS
-188 EESNAAITE
+188 EESNATLTE
-197 TETSNDEDEDLDAP
+197 ETDLSNEEDEVFDAP

-221 ESIGDSVEEDAVDD
+221 ESIGDSVEDTTDD
-235 NEDEEINNSEI
+235 NDDEEINNSEI

-431 ISNGL
+431 VSNGL

-460 FELASLDAATRRRYS
+460 FELASLDDATRRKYS

-562 TMTKEQRTS
+562 TMTKEQRTY

>member
-31 EQQPVTMSRAKT
+31 AQPVTMGRAKT
-43 IITPENQKV
+43 IITQNNQRPQP
-52 DIAVPDNQKVE
+52 APAAP
-63 INTRQSVNVST
+63 RQSVNVSA
-74 IAPQDD
+74 IAPQDE
-80 EEADMPMNAGEALAK
+80 EEADVPMDAGEALAK
-95 SILEGPDSDF
+95 SILEGPDSAF
-105 HKYVEK
+105 SKYVEK
-111 ETSEYHEWIAEQQEK
+111 ETNEYHEWMAEQQEK

-133 KDEKSMEQSA
+133 KDEKSMERSA
-143 EASEGMGSLISD
+143 EASEGKGSLISD

-161 DASSMDINDMDVT
+161 DDASMDLDDMDVT
-174 DDLDIDEDNDEVYS
+174 DNLDIDEDNGDDEVYS
-188 EESNAAITE
+188 EESNATLTE
-197 TETSNDEDEDLDAP
+197 ETDLSNEEDEVFDAP

-221 ESIGDSVEEDAVDD
+221 ESIGDSVEDTTDD
-235 NEDEEINNSEI
+235 NDDEEINNSEI

-431 ISNGL
+431 VSNGL

-460 FELASLDAATRRRYS
+460 FELASLDDATRRKYS

>member
-31 EQQPVTMSRAKT
+31 AQPVTMGRAKT
-43 IITPENQKV
+43 IITQNNQRPQP
-52 DIAVPDNQKVE
+52 APAAP
-63 INTRQSVNVST
+63 RQSVNVST
-74 IAPQDD
+74 IAPQDN
-80 EEADMPMNAGEALAK
+80 EEADVPMDAGEALAK
-95 SILEGPDSDF
+95 SILEGPDSAF

-111 ETSEYHEWIAEQQEK
+111 ETSEYHEWMAEQQEK

-143 EASEGMGSLISD
+143 EASEGKGSLISD

-161 DASSMDINDMDVT
+161 EDASMDLDDMDVT
-174 DDLDIDEDNDEVYS
+174 DNLDIDEDNGDDEVYS
-188 EESNAAITE
+188 EESNATLTE
-197 TETSNDEDEDLDAP
+197 ETDLSNDEDAVFDAP

-221 ESIGDSVEEDAVDD
+221 ESIGDSVEDTTDD

-246 AETNDA
+246 AETD
-252 DILKQLQDMATER
+252 DDTILKQLQDMATER

-339 RFHMIFDHIASARP
+339 RFHMIYDHIASARP

-385 LPEDCINTKCK
+385 LPEDCINTRCK

-431 ISNGL
+431 VSNGL

-460 FELASLDAATRRRYS
+460 FELASLDDATRRKYS

-550 YVYPAVECPQCH
+550 YVYPSVECPQCH
-562 TMTKEQRTS
+562 TMTEEQRTS

>member
-31 EQQPVTMSRAKT
+31 AQPVTMGRAKT
-43 IITPENQKV
+43 IITQNNQRPQP
-52 DIAVPDNQKVE
+52 APAAP
-63 INTRQSVNVST
+63 RQSVNVSA
-74 IAPQDD
+74 IAPQDE
-80 EEADMPMNAGEALAK
+80 EEADVPMDAGEALAK
-95 SILEGPDSDF
+95 SILEGPDSAF
-105 HKYVEK
+105 SKYVEK
-111 ETSEYHEWIAEQQEK
+111 ETSEYHEWMAEQQEK

-143 EASEGMGSLISD
+143 EASEGKGSLISD

-161 DASSMDINDMDVT
+161 DDASMDLDDMDVT
-174 DDLDIDEDNDEVYS
+174 DNLDIDEDNGDDEVYS
-188 EESNAAITE
+188 EESNATLTE
-197 TETSNDEDEDLDAP
+197 ETDLSNDEDAVFDAP

-221 ESIGDSVEEDAVDD
+221 ESIGDSVEDTTND
-235 NEDEEINNSEI
+235 NDDEEINNSEI
-246 AETNDA
+246 AETD
-252 DILKQLQDMATER
+252 DDTILKQLQDMATER

-306 QKATIFMKEFS
+306 QKATTFMKEFS

-339 RFHMIFDHIASARP
+339 RFHMIYDHIASARP

-431 ISNGL
+431 VSNGL
-436 FVSEVVPLS
+436 FASEVVPLS

-460 FELASLDAATRRRYS
+460 FDLASLDDATRRKYS

>member
-31 EQQPVTMSRAKT
+31 AQPVTMGRAKT
-43 IITPENQKV
+43 IITQNNQRPQP
-52 DIAVPDNQKVE
+52 APAAP
-63 INTRQSVNVST
+63 RQSVNVST
-74 IAPQDD
+74 IAPQDN
-80 EEADMPMNAGEALAK
+80 EEADVPMDAGEALAK
-95 SILEGPDSDF
+95 SILEGPDSAF
-105 HKYVEK
+105 SKYVEK
-111 ETSEYHEWIAEQQEK
+111 ETSEYHEWMAEQQEK

-143 EASEGMGSLISD
+143 EASEGKGSLISD

-161 DASSMDINDMDVT
+161 DDASMDLDDMDVT
-174 DDLDIDEDNDEVYS
+174 DNLDIDEDNGDDEVYS
-188 EESNAAITE
+188 EESNATLTE
-197 TETSNDEDEDLDAP
+197 ETDLSNDEDAVFDAP

-221 ESIGDSVEEDAVDD
+221 ESIGDSVEDTTDD
-235 NEDEEINNSEI
+235 NDDEEINNSEI
-246 AETNDA
+246 AETD
-252 DILKQLQDMATER
+252 DDTILKQLQDMATER

-339 RFHMIFDHIASARP
+339 RFHMIYDHIASARP

-385 LPEDCINTKCK
+385 LPEDCINTRCK

-431 ISNGL
+431 VSNGL

-460 FELASLDAATRRRYS
+460 FELASLDDATRRKYS

-550 YVYPAVECPQCH
+550 YVYPSVECPQCH
-562 TMTKEQRTS
+562 TMTEEQRTS

>member
-31 EQQPVTMSRAKT
+31 AQPVTMGRAKT
-43 IITPENQKV
+43 IITQNNQ
-52 DIAVPDNQKVE
+52 IPQPAPAAP
-63 INTRQSVNVST
+63 RQSVNVSA
-74 IAPQDD
+74 IAPQDN
-80 EEADMPMNAGEALAK
+80 EEADVPMDAGEALAK
-95 SILEGPDSDF
+95 SILEGPDSAF

-111 ETSEYHEWIAEQQEK
+111 ETSEYHEWMAEQQEK

-143 EASEGMGSLISD
+143 EASEGKGSLISD

-161 DASSMDINDMDVT
+161 DDASMDLDDMDVT
-174 DDLDIDEDNDEVYS
+174 DNLDIDEDNGDNEVYS
-188 EESNAAITE
+188 EESNATLTE
-197 TETSNDEDEDLDAP
+197 ETDLSNDEDAVFDAP

-221 ESIGDSVEEDAVDD
+221 ESIGDSVEDTTDD
-235 NEDEEINNSEI
+235 NDDEEINNSEI
-246 AETNDA
+246 AETD
-252 DILKQLQDMATER
+252 DDTILKQLQDMATER

-339 RFHMIFDHIASARP
+339 RFHMIYDHIASARP

-385 LPEDCINTKCK
+385 LPEDCINTRCK

-431 ISNGL
+431 VSNGL

-460 FELASLDAATRRRYS
+460 FELASLDDATRRKYS

>member
-31 EQQPVTMSRAKT
+31 AQPVTMGRAKT
-43 IITPENQKV
+43 IITQNNQRPQP
-52 DIAVPDNQKVE
+52 APAAP
-63 INTRQSVNVST
+63 RQSVNVSA
-74 IAPQDD
+74 IAPQDE
-80 EEADMPMNAGEALAK
+80 EEADVPMDAGEALAK
-95 SILEGPDSDF
+95 SILEGPDSAF

-111 ETSEYHEWIAEQQEK
+111 ETSEYHEWMAEQQEK

-143 EASEGMGSLISD
+143 EASEGKGSLISD

-161 DASSMDINDMDVT
+161 DDASMDLDDMDVT
-174 DDLDIDEDNDEVYS
+174 DNLDIDEDNGDEVYS
-188 EESNAAITE
+188 EESNATLTE
-197 TETSNDEDEDLDAP
+197 ETDLSNDEDAVFDAP
-211 DIDLDVEEGV
+211 DIDLDVEEGI
-221 ESIGDSVEEDAVDD
+221 ESIGDSVEDTTDD
-235 NEDEEINNSEI
+235 NDDEEINNSEI
-246 AETNDA
+246 AETD
-252 DILKQLQDMATER
+252 DDTILKQLQDMATER

-328 EDRNSVDALNR
+328 EDRNSIDALNR
-339 RFHMIFDHIASARP
+339 RFHMIYDHIASARP

-385 LPEDCINTKCK
+385 LPEDCINTRCK

-431 ISNGL
+431 VSNGL

-460 FELASLDAATRRRYS
+460 FELASLDDATRRKYS

-550 YVYPAVECPQCH
+550 YVYPSVECPQCH
-562 TMTKEQRTS
+562 TMTEEQRTS

>member
-31 EQQPVTMSRAKT
+31 AQPVTMGRAKT
-43 IITPENQKV
+43 IITQNNQ
-52 DIAVPDNQKVE
+52 IPQPAPAAP
-63 INTRQSVNVST
+63 RQSVNVSA
-74 IAPQDD
+74 IAPQDN
-80 EEADMPMNAGEALAK
+80 EEADVPMDAGEALAK
-95 SILEGPDSDF
+95 SILEGPDSAF

-111 ETSEYHEWIAEQQEK
+111 ETSEYHEWMAEQQEK

-143 EASEGMGSLISD
+143 EASEGKGSLISD

-161 DASSMDINDMDVT
+161 DDASMDLDDMDVT
-174 DDLDIDEDNDEVYS
+174 DNLDIDEDNGDNEVYS
-188 EESNAAITE
+188 EESNATLTE
-197 TETSNDEDEDLDAP
+197 ETDLSNDEDAVFDAP

-221 ESIGDSVEEDAVDD
+221 ESIGDSVEDTTDD
-235 NEDEEINNSEI
+235 NDDEEINNSEI
-246 AETNDA
+246 AETD
-252 DILKQLQDMATER
+252 DDTILKQLQDMATER

-339 RFHMIFDHIASARP
+339 RFHMIYDHIASARP

-385 LPEDCINTKCK
+385 LPEDCINTRCK

-431 ISNGL
+431 VSNGL

-460 FELASLDAATRRRYS
+460 FELASLDDATRRKYS

-550 YVYPAVECPQCH
+550 YVYPSVECPQCH
-562 TMTKEQRTS
+562 TMTEEQRTS

>member
-31 EQQPVTMSRAKT
+31 AQPVTMGRAKT
-43 IITPENQKV
+43 IITQNNQRPQP
-52 DIAVPDNQKVE
+52 APAAP
-63 INTRQSVNVST
+63 RQSVNVSA
-74 IAPQDD
+74 IAPQDN
-80 EEADMPMNAGEALAK
+80 EEADVPMDAGEALAK
-95 SILEGPDSDF
+95 SILEGPDSAF

-111 ETSEYHEWIAEQQEK
+111 ETSEYHEWMAEQQEK

-143 EASEGMGSLISD
+143 EASEGKGSLISD

-161 DASSMDINDMDVT
+161 DDASMDLDDMDVT
-174 DDLDIDEDNDEVYS
+174 DNLDIDEDNGDDEVYS
-188 EESNAAITE
+188 EESNATLTE
-197 TETSNDEDEDLDAP
+197 TEESSNDEDEVFDAP
-211 DIDLDVEEGV
+211 DIDLDVEESV
-221 ESIGDSVEEDAVDD
+221 ESIGDSVEDTTDD
-235 NEDEEINNSEI
+235 NDDEEINNSEI
-246 AETNDA
+246 AETD
-252 DILKQLQDMATER
+252 DDTILKQLQDMATER

-339 RFHMIFDHIASARP
+339 RFHMIYDHIASARP

-385 LPEDCINTKCK
+385 LPEDCINTRCK

-431 ISNGL
+431 VSNGL

-460 FELASLDAATRRRYS
+460 FELASLDDATRRKYS

-562 TMTKEQRTS
+562 TMTEEQRTS

>member
-31 EQQPVTMSRAKT
+31 AQPVTMGRAKT
-43 IITPENQKV
+43 IITQNNQRPQP
-52 DIAVPDNQKVE
+52 APAAP
-63 INTRQSVNVST
+63 RQSVNIST
-74 IAPQDD
+74 IAPQDN
-80 EEADMPMNAGEALAK
+80 EEADVPMDAGEALAK
-95 SILEGPDSDF
+95 SILEGPDSAF
-105 HKYVEK
+105 SKYVEK
-111 ETSEYHEWIAEQQEK
+111 ETSEYHEWMAEQQEK

-143 EASEGMGSLISD
+143 EASEGKGSLISD

-161 DASSMDINDMDVT
+161 DDASMDLDDMDVT
-174 DDLDIDEDNDEVYS
+174 DNLDIDEDNGDDEVYS
-188 EESNAAITE
+188 EESNATLTE
-197 TETSNDEDEDLDAP
+197 ETDLSNDEDAVFDAP

-221 ESIGDSVEEDAVDD
+221 ESIGDSVEDTTDD
-235 NEDEEINNSEI
+235 NDDEEINNSEI
-246 AETNDA
+246 AETD
-252 DILKQLQDMATER
+252 DDTILKQLQDMATER

-339 RFHMIFDHIASARP
+339 RFHMIYDHIASARP

-385 LPEDCINTKCK
+385 LPEDCINTRCK

-409 VKFENSKAKEEF
+409 VKFENSKAKDEF

-431 ISNGL
+431 VSNGL

-460 FELASLDAATRRRYS
+460 FELASLDDATRRKYS

-513 QSKLQKYEKIF
+513 QSKIQKYEKIF

-550 YVYPAVECPQCH
+550 YVYPSVECPQCH
-562 TMTKEQRTS
+562 TMTEEQRTS